1 MKAKF
6 TQSFKIQAVKKAL
19 NRSNGTT
26 VKKIADEL
34 GIGQSTLGKWII
46 KSRNNELEKTSIIN
60 VTKEKRPQDFNLE
73 ERMDLIISCSSLNES
88 EVSQLCRKKGIFS
101 HHIKQ
106 WTENFTQGQITNMN
120 SNNSNENKQLKA
132 ENKALKKEINR
143 KDKAL
148 AETAALLVLQK
159 KVQEIWGSNEVN
171 LQ

>member
-1 MKAKF
+1 
-6 TQSFKIQAVKKAL
+6 
-19 NRSNGTT
+19 
-26 VKKIADEL
+26 
-34 GIGQSTLGKWII
+34 
-46 KSRNNELEKTSIIN
+46 
-60 VTKEKRPQDFNLE
+60 
-73 ERMDLIISCSSLNES
+73 
-88 EVSQLCRKKGIFS
+88 VSQLCRKKGIFS

-120 SNNSNENKQLKA
+120 SNNGNENKQLKA